1 MVVRSEP
8 VCGIGEG
15 RATARGRN
23 PLWCEEPVVRLA
35 RAVKVSPFVASVN
48 RGSVSGEHVWQ
59 DLPVTMQRRSLGFD
73 RGDER

>member
-8 VCGIGEG
+8 VCGIGKG

-23 PLWCEEPVVRLA
+23 PLWREEPVVRLA
-35 RAVKVSPFVASVN
+35 RAVKVSPIVASVN
-48 RGSVSGEHVWQ
+48 RWSVSGEHVWQ
-59 DLPVTMQRRSLGFD
+59 DLPVTMQRRSLGFG